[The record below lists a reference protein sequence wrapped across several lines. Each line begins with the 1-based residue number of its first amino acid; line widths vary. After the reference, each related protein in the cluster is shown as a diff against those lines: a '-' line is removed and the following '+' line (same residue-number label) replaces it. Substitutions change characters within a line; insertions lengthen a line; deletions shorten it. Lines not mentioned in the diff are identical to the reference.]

1 MKKRSLILLI
11 ILVRFFPIFGYATTD
26 SISIKCDSNILVAGD
41 STSCVVSGNSSG
53 VVTAVSASL
62 NASNITFVSFT
73 PSSKW
78 VGDDISN
85 GKIDVYT
92 ADDISGNFEIGTLK
106 IKVNDNIYN
115 VNDTII
121 LDSVIFYDDNYNSN
135 DIDSV
140 SFDINVPAFVINK
153 LKVNEDKK
161 IIKLFE
167 EGLKIQ
173 NLFDNIYTSGN
184 VTAISRDNTLLD
196 SSNLIK
202 TSDKLKISFDDNSYE
217 YLISLKGDV
226 TGNGK
231 IENADSLK
239 IADYLLDNT
248 QIAGDV
254 YLDAADYN
262 DDDKINLKDAIKI
275 VNKALENN

>member
-1 MKKRSLILLI
+1 MKKRCLILLI
-11 ILVRFFPIFGYATTD
+11 ILVCFFPIFGYAATD

-41 STSCVVSGNSSG
+41 STSCVVSGNSSEI
-53 VVTAVSASL
+53 VTAVSASL

-85 GKIDVYT
+85 GKIDIYT

-115 VNDTII
+115 VNDSIT

-135 DIDSV
+135 NIDSV
-140 SFDINVPAFVINK
+140 SFDINIPAFVINK
-153 LKVNEDKK
+153 FKVNEDKK
-161 IIKLFE
+161 IIKIFE
-167 EGLKIQ
+167 TGLKFQ

-184 VTAISRDNTLLD
+184 ISAISRGDILLD
-196 SSNLIK
+196 SSSLVK
-202 TSDKLKISFDDNSYE
+202 TSDKLKISFNDNSYE

-226 TGNGK
+226 SGNGK
-231 IENADSLK
+231 IEINDSLMV
-239 IADYLLDNT
+239 ADYLLDNT
-248 QIAGDV
+248 QITEDV

-262 DDDKINLKDAIKI
+262 DDNKINLKDAIKI